1 MTDIMFSI
9 PSDKTVSSVTI
20 TPEVV
25 MGTGEPVV
33 EHDAMPVDPE
43 PPKKR
48 NAQDNQ
54 KCIIRPSQHTRTG
67 CFFLSALFML
77 PAFIHEQSVKSE
89 KQRNFAGL

>member
-1 MTDIMFSI
+1 MLLISMRRHILHGARGLRGVLENVMTDIMFSI

-48 NAQDNQ
+48 
-54 KCIIRPSQHTRTG
+54 TRKTTK
-67 CFFLSALFML
+67 SA
-77 PAFIHEQSVKSE
+77 
-89 KQRNFAGL
+89 

>member
-48 NAQDNQ
+48 TQRQ
-54 KCIIRPSQHTRTG
+54 PK
-67 CFFLSALFML
+67 SA
-77 PAFIHEQSVKSE
+77 
-89 KQRNFAGL
+89 

>member
-1 MTDIMFSI
+1 MTDIMLSI

-25 MGTGEPVV
+25 IGTGEPVV

-48 NAQDNQ
+48 
-54 KCIIRPSQHTRTG
+54 TRKTTK
-67 CFFLSALFML
+67 SA
-77 PAFIHEQSVKSE
+77 
-89 KQRNFAGL
+89 